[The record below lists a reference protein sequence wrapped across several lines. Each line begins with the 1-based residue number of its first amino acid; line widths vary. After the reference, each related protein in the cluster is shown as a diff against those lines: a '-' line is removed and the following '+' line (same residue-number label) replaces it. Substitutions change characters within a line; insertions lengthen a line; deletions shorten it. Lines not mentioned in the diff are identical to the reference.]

1 MPSSGHE
8 VGELLQNYKSSSR
21 SSAASVLQRR
31 LVAVTCRAKHFGEDR
46 PKNASCSRSL
56 DALLF
61 VESSCPPF
69 SRSVVRV
76 SRDHSVVGAQRPG
89 VRVGAVV
96 ELGQDPI
103 IQLKISMSS

>member
-1 MPSSGHE
+1 ME
-8 VGELLQNYKSSSR
+8 
-21 SSAASVLQRR
+21 
-31 LVAVTCRAKHFGEDR
+31 EDR
-46 PKNASCSRSL
+46 PKNASCCRSL

-61 VESSCPPF
+61 VESCPPS

-96 ELGQDPI
+96 ELRQDPI
-103 IQLKISMSS
+103 IQLKISMS